1 MILFKNA
8 CLTAFLLTTTLGFS
22 QQTDAKSIAQKFMPK
37 NSSLAHAVI
46 ETSVW
51 DFPKATIA
59 FYTEDLTL
67 EYKDIVYERQAVN
80 GYFIWNDGKTDRKI
94 LIDHFEDDNVDTKIL
109 SVFFA
114 NADNDKQKELIILT
128 ANTHRLQYLY
138 DGTEY
143 NVYIYDD
150 ISIKNLPKKF
160 TLLINPKFD
169 VFNQNFEGFQ
179 DDKNHKAK
187 FKTAHAIKKELK
199 KTWILNY
206 EKDLLFTTDFIV
218 FCLYKKADETKT
230 TTNSSIENNKTAEKT
245 DPVDLIVE
253 ENKLLKIHNDISNA
267 MENVRNDSLL
277 AVSSQQ
283 FTDSLTYLIKNKQQH
298 VELSV

>member
-1 MILFKNA
+1 MILLKNV
-8 CLTAFLLTTTLGFS
+8 CLTAILLTTTIGFS
-22 QQTDAKSIAQKFMPK
+22 QETDAKSIDQKFMPK

-80 GYFIWNDGKTDRKI
+80 GYFIWNDGKMDRKI

-128 ANTHRLQYLY
+128 ANTHRLEHLY

-143 NVYIYDD
+143 GVYIYDD
-150 ISIKNLPKKF
+150 ISIKNVPEKF
-160 TLLINPKFD
+160 KLLTNPKFD
-169 VFNQNFEGFQ
+169 IFNQNFEGFQ

-187 FKTAHAIKKELK
+187 FKTADAIKKELK
-199 KTWILNY
+199 KLG
-206 EKDLLFTTDFIV
+206 F
-218 FCLYKKADETKT
+218 
-230 TTNSSIENNKTAEKT
+230 
-245 DPVDLIVE
+245 
-253 ENKLLKIHNDISNA
+253 
-267 MENVRNDSLL
+267 
-277 AVSSQQ
+277 
-283 FTDSLTYLIKNKQQH
+283 
-298 VELSV
+298 

>member
-1 MILFKNA
+1 MILLKNV
-8 CLTAFLLTTTLGFS
+8 CLTAILLTTTIGFS
-22 QQTDAKSIAQKFMPK
+22 QETDAKSIDQKFMPK

-80 GYFIWNDGKTDRKI
+80 GYFIWNDGKMDRKI

-128 ANTHRLQYLY
+128 ANTHRLEHLY

-143 NVYIYDD
+143 GVYIYDD
-150 ISIKNLPKKF
+150 ISIKNVPEKF

-169 VFNQNFEGFQ
+169 IFNQNFEGFQ

-187 FKTAHAIKKELK
+187 FKTADAIKKELK
-199 KTWILNY
+199 KLG
-206 EKDLLFTTDFIV
+206 F
-218 FCLYKKADETKT
+218 
-230 TTNSSIENNKTAEKT
+230 
-245 DPVDLIVE
+245 
-253 ENKLLKIHNDISNA
+253 
-267 MENVRNDSLL
+267 
-277 AVSSQQ
+277 
-283 FTDSLTYLIKNKQQH
+283 
-298 VELSV
+298 

>member
-1 MILFKNA
+1 MILLKNV
-8 CLTAFLLTTTLGFS
+8 CLTTFLLTTTISFS
-22 QQTDAKSIAQKFMPK
+22 QETDAKSIVQKFMPK

-46 ETSVW
+46 ETWVW

-59 FYTEDLTL
+59 FYTEDLTH

-94 LIDHFEDDNVDTKIL
+94 LIDYFEDDNVDTKIL

-150 ISIKNLPKKF
+150 ISIKNVPEKF
-160 TLLINPKFD
+160 TLLSNPKFD
-169 VFNQNFEGFQ
+169 VFNHNFEGFQ

-187 FKTAHAIKKELK
+187 FKTADAIKKELK
-199 KTWILNY
+199 KLG
-206 EKDLLFTTDFIV
+206 F
-218 FCLYKKADETKT
+218 
-230 TTNSSIENNKTAEKT
+230 
-245 DPVDLIVE
+245 
-253 ENKLLKIHNDISNA
+253 
-267 MENVRNDSLL
+267 
-277 AVSSQQ
+277 
-283 FTDSLTYLIKNKQQH
+283 
-298 VELSV
+298 

>member
-1 MILFKNA
+1 MILFKNV
-8 CLTAFLLTTTLGFS
+8 CLNTFLLITAIGLS
-22 QQTDAKSIAQKFMPK
+22 QETDAKSIAQKFMPK
-37 NSSLAHAVI
+37 NSSLAHTII

-51 DFPKATIA
+51 DFPKATIV
-59 FYTEDLTL
+59 FYTEDLTH
-67 EYKDIVYERQAVN
+67 EYKDISYERQAVN

-128 ANTHRLQYLY
+128 ANTHRLEYLY

-150 ISIKNLPKKF
+150 ISIKNVPEKF
-160 TLLINPKFD
+160 TLLTNPKFD

-187 FKTAHAIKKELK
+187 FKTADAIKKELK
-199 KTWILNY
+199 KLG
-206 EKDLLFTTDFIV
+206 F
-218 FCLYKKADETKT
+218 
-230 TTNSSIENNKTAEKT
+230 
-245 DPVDLIVE
+245 
-253 ENKLLKIHNDISNA
+253 
-267 MENVRNDSLL
+267 
-277 AVSSQQ
+277 
-283 FTDSLTYLIKNKQQH
+283 
-298 VELSV
+298 